1 MTEETSGHDRTIAG
15 DGAAVSAAI
24 GRLEIWIC
32 VLFAAGLVVFC
43 AVFFLWRPADNSLF
57 RHLLKWLSG
66 AWFVSLAIT
75 YLFVRVRLL
84 KNSAMLGKANK
95 STEAK
100 P

>member
-1 MTEETSGHDRTIAG
+1 MTEETSEHDRIIAG

-32 VLFAAGLVVFC
+32 MLFATGLVVLC
-43 AVFFLWRPADNSLF
+43 TVFFVWRPAGGGLF

-66 AWFVSLAIT
+66 AWFVSLAII
-75 YLFVRVRLL
+75 YLVVRVRLL
-84 KNSAMLGKANK
+84 KNSVIPGKANRP
-95 STEAK
+95 TEAE